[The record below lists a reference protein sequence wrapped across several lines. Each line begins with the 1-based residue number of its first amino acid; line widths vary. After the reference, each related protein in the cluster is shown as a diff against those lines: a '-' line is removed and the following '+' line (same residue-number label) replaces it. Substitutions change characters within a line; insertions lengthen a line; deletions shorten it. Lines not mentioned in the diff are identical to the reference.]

1 MNQEIKKLWIED
13 LRANGDKQGKQW
25 LQQDGKFCC
34 LGRLCELAVRE
45 GVIKSPGISKF
56 DISFY
61 DDNLTNLSL
70 KVQEWSGITDSE
82 ALLNQPIGIH
92 RCLIEL
98 NDKANYTFAQIA
110 DVIEEQF

>member
-13 LRANGDKQGKQW
+13 LRANGDKQGKEW

-45 GVIKSPGISKF
+45 GVIEPPVFKESNTAL
-56 DISFY
+56 Y
-61 DDNLTNLSL
+61 DNAFQVLPK
-70 KVQEWSGITDSE
+70 KVLEWSGITD
-82 ALLNQPIGIH
+82 A
-92 RCLIEL
+92 RAFL
-98 NDKANYTFAQIA
+98 NDPVGVYRFLVSLNDRANYTFAQIA